1 MQATRIASRKL
12 APIEIEGVK
21 IFPNQ
26 AAQEVMANIDTY
38 PWLTDEIT
46 VEERFTPR
54 FSEEDIAKLREARR
68 LL

>member
-1 MQATRIASRKL
+1 MQTARIASRKL
-12 APIEIEGVK
+12 SPIEIEGVK
-21 IFPNQ
+21 IFPDQ
-26 AAQEVMANIDTY
+26 AAQEVMANIDTD

-68 LL
+68 FL